1 MGSDGRHTIPREE
14 FVPGSQQLGEMG
26 VRTLHTVV
34 RITATKGLASSRGR
48 FGGKHSRGELA
59 AGLALTATMY
69 RMP

>member
-1 MGSDGRHTIPREE
+1 MECDGRHTILREE

-26 VRTLHTVV
+26 VRTLHPVV
-34 RITATKGLASSRGR
+34 RITATKELASSRGR